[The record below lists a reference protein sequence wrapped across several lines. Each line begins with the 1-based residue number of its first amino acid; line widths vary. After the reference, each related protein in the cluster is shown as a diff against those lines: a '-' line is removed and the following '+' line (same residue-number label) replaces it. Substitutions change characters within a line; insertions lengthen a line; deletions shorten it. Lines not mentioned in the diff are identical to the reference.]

1 MMPRSFSPKQKR
13 VLKWWAEAGDEN
25 YDALICDGAVRSGK
39 TMVLG
44 LSFFLWAMARFEGQS
59 FALCGKTV
67 EAVRRNLLVTVLP
80 LLGEL
85 GVACEEKRSRNQLIV
100 R

>member
-13 VLKWWAEAGDEN
+13 VLKWWAEAGEEGD

-44 LSFFLWAMARFEGQS
+44 LSVFPLGYDEVSGAELCPLRKDGGSGAAQLAGNGIAAFRRAWGFL
-59 FALCGKTV
+59 
-67 EAVRRNLLVTVLP
+67 
-80 LLGEL
+80 
-85 GVACEEKRSRNQLIV
+85 
-100 R
+100 